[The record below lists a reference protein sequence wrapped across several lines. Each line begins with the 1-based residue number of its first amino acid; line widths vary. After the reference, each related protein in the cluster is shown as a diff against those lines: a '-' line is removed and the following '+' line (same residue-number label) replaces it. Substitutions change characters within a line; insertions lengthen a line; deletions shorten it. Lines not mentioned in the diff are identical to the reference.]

1 MDGMEDYY
9 MVEEMLCYEGL
20 RGARLVS
27 PLFCEFSLDVV
38 VLGCFVFCC
47 VCWVALVF
55 SSENSASN

>member
-27 PLFCEFSLDVV
+27 PLFCEFSLDIV
-38 VLGCFVFCC
+38 VLGCFVLLC
-47 VCWVALVF
+47 VLGCF
-55 SSENSASN
+55 GFF